1 MRLLGIQDDK
11 RIVEVRGEDVSFYVR
26 QLADAGKQAIG
37 MTGEDLYR
45 EFCLEEREP
54 GLKIIRRIAWNDKN
68 ALFGKPA
75 LCLMGPKGKR
85 FEELPT
91 ELRVCVAAKYKKL
104 AKKYLNL
111 LEDKG
116 YAFKKTYM
124 NGAVEESFAQ
134 GLADILIEIVYTGNS
149 MRENNLEVYEKIL
162 ESDFVI
168 ISPTEKGEAR

>member
-1 MRLLGIQDDK
+1 
-11 RIVEVRGEDVSFYVR
+11 EDVPFYVR
-26 QLADAGKQAIG
+26 QLAEIGKNAIG
-37 MTGEDLYR
+37 LTGEDLFR

-54 GLKIIRRIAWNDKN
+54 GLQILRRISWKDEK

-85 FEELPT
+85 LEDLPKQ
-91 ELRVCVAAKYKKL
+91 LRVCVASKYPKL

-111 LEDKG
+111 LEDQG

-124 NGAVEESFAQ
+124 SGAVEESFAQ
-134 GLADILIEIVYTGNS
+134 GLADILIEIVYTGKS

-162 ESDFVI
+162 ESDFLVI
-168 ISPTEKGEAR
+168 GPTTLKEGESP